1 MFPLN
6 SEKKKNSALVKFF
19 DTSRRSII
27 IRTDDENLYT
37 VVNDDEDVKNE
48 GEITS
53 CEIDEEEDDEAYSL
67 EDRNFTFRSVPKLII
82 EVESPVMEISE
93 EIVPKDIDTESFITP
108 RTEDILR
115 DSIDSLSDLT
125 KSMNDFSDYEE
136 DHPEILNLMMK

>member
-6 SEKKKNSALVKFF
+6 SKKKKNSALVKFF

-115 DSIDSLSDLT
+115 DSIDSFSDLT